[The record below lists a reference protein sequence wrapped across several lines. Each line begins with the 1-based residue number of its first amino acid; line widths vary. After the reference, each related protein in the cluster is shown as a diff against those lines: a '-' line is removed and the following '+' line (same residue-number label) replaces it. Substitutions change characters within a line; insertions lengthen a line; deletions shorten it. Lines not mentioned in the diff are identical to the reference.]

1 MKRFLAVTLS
11 LILCLV
17 TLVAFAATKGEQ
29 NALASALNYLSFMNF
44 SYKGLYGQ
52 LEYDGY
58 SASEC
63 QYGVENCG
71 ADWYDQAAGSAK
83 NYMSFMSFSKKGLIE
98 QLEYDGYTKAQAE
111 YGAAVAYDENPVKPD
126 KAGLTVSIPTSS
138 LLSDDPTPT
147 ATPVVEVETEVWESG
162 KKINMSALSY
172 DELIEIQKAA
182 TAEIM
187 SRPEWK
193 EVEVPAGVW
202 IIGQDIPAGFYSI
215 TPKSY
220 VTFKYYESVD
230 TDYWNYYSLSGGEGL
245 GKYEL
250 KEGMKIDIN
259 GTVIL
264 APPKGL
270 GF

>member
-1 MKRFLAVTLS
+1 MKRFLAIT
-11 LILCLV
+11 LCLIMCFV
-17 TLVAFAATKGEQ
+17 TFSSLAATKGEQ
-29 NALASALNYLSFMNF
+29 NALASAMNYLSFMNF

-63 QYGVENCG
+63 QYAVENCG
-71 ADWYDQAAGSAK
+71 ADWYDQAAGSAE

-98 QLEYDGYTKAQAE
+98 QLEYDGYTKSQAE
-111 YGAAVAYDENPVKPD
+111 YGAAVAYEENPVKPD
-126 KAGLTVSIPTSS
+126 KVGLSVSIPASS
-138 LLSDDPTPT
+138 STSDDPKPT

-162 KKINMSALSY
+162 KKIDMTALSY
-172 DELIEIQKAA
+172 DELIEIQRSV
-182 TAEIM
+182 TNEII

-202 IIGQDIPAGFYSI
+202 VIGKDIPAGFYSI

-230 TDYWNYYSLSGGEGL
+230 TDYWNYYSLGSGEGL

-259 GTVIL
+259 GPVIL